1 MLWVNDVVLIL
12 SQLPIPV
19 YWDINSD
26 SVIAVKMIDDLLAR
40 VKNSMESTIHAELNA
55 YSRTHDLLLDHV
67 VIVDG
72 KWVHKVMAF
81 RLYLQVQNNKHQLA
95 LTHAVLSGHVLTM
108 EQM

>member
-26 SVIAVKMIDDLLAR
+26 SVIAVKTIDDLLAR

-55 YSRTHDLLLDHV
+55 YS
-67 VIVDG
+67 
-72 KWVHKVMAF
+72 
-81 RLYLQVQNNKHQLA
+81 
-95 LTHAVLSGHVLTM
+95 
-108 EQM
+108 